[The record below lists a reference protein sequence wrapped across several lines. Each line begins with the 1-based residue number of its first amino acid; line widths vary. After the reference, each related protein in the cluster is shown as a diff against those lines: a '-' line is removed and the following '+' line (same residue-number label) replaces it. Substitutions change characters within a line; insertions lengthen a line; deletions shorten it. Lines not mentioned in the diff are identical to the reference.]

1 VSAILTEWV
10 GVVIPLTGVVA
21 LERFLPSLL
30 AVGLLAL
37 LGAGDGAFL
46 LPLGLFDLAASFV
59 TLRLPLLEGVTAVYV
74 SAKKN
79 KDKFL

>member
-1 VSAILTEWV
+1 VRIDWV
-10 GVVIPLTGVVA
+10 GVVMPLTGVVA

-46 LPLGLFDLAASFV
+46 LPLGLLDLAASLL
-59 TLRLPLLEGVTAVYV
+59 TLRFPLLDGVTAASGGY
-74 SAKKN
+74 
-79 KDKFL
+79 

>member
-1 VSAILTEWV
+1 M
-10 GVVIPLTGVVA
+10 PLTGVVA

-46 LPLGLFDLAASFV
+46 LPLGLLDLAASLL
-59 TLRLPLLEGVTAVYV
+59 TLRFPLLDGVTAASGGY
-74 SAKKN
+74 
-79 KDKFL
+79 